1 MQKIE
6 TPTLIVDIEKVKRN
20 IVRMK
25 DKLQKQGILF
35 RPHFKTHQSKF
46 IGKLFKE
53 AGINS
58 ITVSS
63 VSMAEYF
70 ADDFDDILIAFPV
83 NVLEKDRITMLADKI
98 KLTLLFDHVDQV
110 KIIDKSLHNK
120 CNAFIKIDTG
130 NKRAGSN
137 YENSSEIQKIAD
149 KIINSENLH
158 LKGVLS
164 HPGHTYHTNSID
176 EVAEI
181 YRDNINKLKYARNN
195 IKNVNSYLM
204 ISSGDTP
211 SSSIVD
217 DLSGADEL
225 RPGVFAFYDM
235 MMHDIGACEIYDI
248 AIAMACPIISKYDE
262 RLEILI
268 YGGAVHFSK
277 DKIQK
282 NGSDYLGAVVK
293 FNDEMKWRNIEKN
306 SFLRM
311 ISQEHGVISCDQQFF
326 DSVNVCDV
334 IGILPVHACL
344 TMDKSWKVIS
354 TDGIEIDKMKI

>member
-1 MQKIE
+1 
-6 TPTLIVDIEKVKRN
+6 
-20 IVRMK
+20 MK
-25 DKLQKQGILF
+25 EKLQKQGILF
-35 RPHFKTHQSKF
+35 RPHFKTHQSRY

-53 AGINS
+53 QGINS

-70 ADDFDDILIAFPV
+70 ADDFDDILIAFPA
-83 NVLEKDRITMLADKI
+83 NILEAERIAKLAGNI
-98 KLTLLFDHVDQV
+98 KLSLLFDHVDQV
-110 KIIDKSLHNK
+110 NAIDKALNHK
-120 CNAFIKIDTG
+120 CSAFIKIDTG
-130 NKRAGSN
+130 NRRAGIN
-137 YENSSEIQKIAD
+137 YENSSDIQKIAD
-149 KIINSENLH
+149 AIINSENLQ

-164 HPGHTYHTNSID
+164 HPGHTYHTNSTD
-176 EVAEI
+176 AVFEI
-181 YRDNINKLKYARNN
+181 YKDNINKLKHARNN

-235 MMHDIGACEIYDI
+235 MMHDLGACKTENI
-248 AIAMACPIISKYDE
+248 AIAMACPVISKYAE
-262 RLEILI
+262 RNEILI

-282 NGSDYLGAVVK
+282 NDGDYFGAVVK
-293 FNDEMKWRNIEKN
+293 FDESMKWSEIEQN
-306 SFLRM
+306 SYHRM

-326 DSVNVCDV
+326 DSVNIGDI
-334 IGILPVHACL
+334 IGILPIHACL
-344 TMDKSWKVIS
+344 TIDKAWKVIS
-354 TDGIEIDKMKI
+354 TYGIEIDRMKI